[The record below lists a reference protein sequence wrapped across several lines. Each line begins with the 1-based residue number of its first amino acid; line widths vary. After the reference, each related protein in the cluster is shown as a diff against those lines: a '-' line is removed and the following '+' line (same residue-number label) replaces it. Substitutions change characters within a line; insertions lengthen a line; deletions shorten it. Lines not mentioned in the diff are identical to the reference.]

1 MGMEKIDSRGLPDAV
16 LNERRRRAVKLRK
29 AGIAVRQVA
38 EQCELSTHT
47 VVEAHKAFRRGGWS
61 AVKIKRGGRPVG
73 SGRMLTGEQEKKI
86 QQLIQDRTP
95 DQLKLTYAL
104 WTRQAVSELIEAVYG
119 VRLTVGNMGRYLKRW
134 GFTPQ
139 RPLKKAYEQSP
150 KAVAKWVNEQYT
162 KIAAQAKQEGAEI
175 QWGDETGL
183 RSDDVRGR
191 GYAPRGK
198 TPIVLANANRS
209 KLSVISTVT
218 NKGQMRW
225 KVFSGALNAKIMIG
239 FMKRLVH
246 GREKRIFL
254 ILDNLR
260 VHHSKE
266 VKKWLK
272 ENEDKIQIFYLPSYS
287 PELNPDEMLNADL
300 KQHVTKAAP
309 ARNTIALTRT
319 AIGALR
325 SIQKQPGRIESYFG
339 QKDVAYA
346 A

>member
-1 MGMEKIDSRGLPDAV
+1 MEKIDSRGLPDAV
-16 LNERRRRAVKLRK
+16 LNERRRRAVKLRE
-29 AGIAVRQVA
+29 AGVPVRQVG

-61 AVKIKRGGRPVG
+61 AVKVKRGGRPVG
-73 SGRMLTGEQEKKI
+73 SGRQLTSEQEKKI

-95 DQLKLTYAL
+95 DQLKLSYAL
-104 WTRQAVSELIEAVYG
+104 WTRQAVSELIESVYG
-119 VRLTVGNMGRYLKRW
+119 VRLTVRNMGKYLKRW

-150 KAVAKWVNEQYT
+150 QAVAKWVNEEYP

-191 GYAPRGK
+191 GYAPKGK
-198 TPIVLANANRS
+198 TPVVLANANRAR
-209 KLSVISTVT
+209 LSVISTVT

-225 KVFSGALNAKIMIG
+225 KVFSGALNAKVLIG

-254 ILDNLR
+254 VLDNLR
-260 VHHSKE
+260 VHH
-266 VKKWLK
+266 
-272 ENEDKIQIFYLPSYS
+272 
-287 PELNPDEMLNADL
+287 
-300 KQHVTKAAP
+300 
-309 ARNTIALTRT
+309 
-319 AIGALR
+319 
-325 SIQKQPGRIESYFG
+325 
-339 QKDVAYA
+339 
-346 A
+346 

>member
-1 MGMEKIDSRGLPDAV
+1 MLSRATLLSSGKTTKI
-16 LNERRRRAVKLRK
+16 
-29 AGIAVRQVA
+29 I
-38 EQCELSTHT
+38 
-47 VVEAHKAFRRGGWS
+47 S
-61 AVKIKRGGRPVG
+61 A
-73 SGRMLTGEQEKKI
+73 LT
-86 QQLIQDRTP
+86 RVP
-95 DQLKLTYAL
+95 PA
-104 WTRQAVSELIEAVYG
+104 ANVIESVYG
-119 VRLTVGNMGRYLKRW
+119 VRLTVRNMGKYLKRW

-150 KAVAKWVNEQYT
+150 AAVSNWVHEEYPT
-162 KIAAQAKQEGAEI
+162 IAAAAKQEGAEI

-191 GYAPRGK
+191 GYAPKGK
-198 TPIVLANANRS
+198 TPVVLANANRA
-209 KLSVISTVT
+209 KLSVILTVT

-225 KVFSGALNAKIMIG
+225 KVFSGALNAKILIG

-246 GREKRIFL
+246 GRQKRVFL

-260 VHHSKE
+260 VHHSKA
-266 VKKWLK
+266 VTKWLK
-272 ENEDKIQIFYLPSYS
+272 ENEEKILVFYLPSYS

-309 ARNTIALTRT
+309 ARNKIALTRT
-319 AIGALR
+319 AVGALR
-325 SIQKQPGRIESYFG
+325 SIQKQPERVESYFG

>member
-1 MGMEKIDSRGLPDAV
+1 MEKIDSRGLPDAV
-16 LNERRRRAVKLRK
+16 LNERRRRAVKLRE

-61 AVKIKRGGRPVG
+61 AVKVKRSGRPVG
-73 SGRMLTGEQEKKI
+73 SGRQLTAEQEKKI

-95 DQLKLTYAL
+95 DQLKLAYAL

-119 VRLTVGNMGRYLKRW
+119 VRLTVRNMGKYLKRW

-150 KAVAKWVNEQYT
+150 AAVAKWVNEEYP
-162 KIAAQAKQEGAEI
+162 KIAAQARQEGAEI

-191 GYAPRGK
+191 GYAPKGK
-198 TPIVLANANRS
+198 TPVVLANANRS

-239 FMKRLVH
+239 FMKRLVR

-260 VHHSKE
+260 VHHSKA
-266 VKKWLK
+266 VKKWLR
-272 ENEDKIQIFYLPSYS
+272 ENADKIQVFYLPSYS
-287 PELNPDEMLNADL
+287 PELNPDELLNADL
-300 KQHVTKAAP
+300 KQRVTKVAP
-309 ARNTIALTRT
+309 ARTKMALTRT
-319 AIGALR
+319 AVSVLR
-325 SIQKQPGRIESYFG
+325 SIQKQPSRVENYFG
-339 QKDVAYA
+339 HKDVCYA
-346 A
+346 AA

>member
-1 MGMEKIDSRGLPDAV
+1 MEKIDSRGLPDAV
-16 LNERRRRAVKLRK
+16 LNERRRRAVKLRE

-61 AVKIKRGGRPVG
+61 AVKVKRGGRPVG
-73 SGRMLTGEQEKKI
+73 SGRQLTAEQEERI

-95 DQLKLTYAL
+95 DQLKLAYAL
-104 WTRQAVSELIEAVYG
+104 WTRQAVSELIEAVYN
-119 VRLTVGNMGRYLKRW
+119 VRLTVRNMGKYLKRW

-150 KAVAKWVNEQYT
+150 EAVAKWVNEEYP

-191 GYAPRGK
+191 SYAPKGK
-198 TPIVLANANRS
+198 TPVVLANANRA

-225 KVFSGALNAKIMIG
+225 KVFSGALNATVLIG
-239 FMKRLVH
+239 FMKRIVH
-246 GREKRIFL
+246 GREKRVFL

-260 VHHSKE
+260 VHHSKA
-266 VKKWLK
+266 VKKWLA
-272 ENEDKIQIFYLPSYS
+272 ENEEKIQVFYLPSYS

-309 ARNTIALTRT
+309 ARNKIALTRT

-325 SIQKQPGRIESYFG
+325 SIQKQPDRVENYFG
-339 QKDVAYA
+339 QKDVCYA
-346 A
+346 AA

>member
-1 MGMEKIDSRGLPDAV
+1 MERIDSRGLPDAV
-16 LNERRRRAVKLRK
+16 LNERRRRAVKLRV
-29 AGIAVRQVA
+29 AGVAVRQVA
-38 EQCELSTHT
+38 LQCELSTHT

-61 AVKIKRGGRPVG
+61 AVKVQRSGRPVG
-73 SGRMLTGEQEKKI
+73 SGRQLSAEQEKKV

-95 DQLKLTYAL
+95 DQLKLSYAL

-119 VRLTVGNMGRYLKRW
+119 VRLTVRNTGKYLQRW

-139 RPLKKAYEQSP
+139 KPLKKAYEQSP
-150 KAVAKWVNEQYT
+150 EAVSKWVGEEYPR
-162 KIAAQAKQEGAEI
+162 IAAQAKQEGAEI

-191 GYAPRGK
+191 GYAPKGK
-198 TPIVLANANRS
+198 TPVVLANANRA

-225 KVFSGALNAKIMIG
+225 KVFSGALNAKILIG

-246 GREKRIFL
+246 GRETRVFL

-260 VHHSKE
+260 VHHSKA
-266 VKKWLK
+266 VKNWLA
-272 ENEDKIQIFYLPSYS
+272 ENVDKIEVFYLPSYS
-287 PELNPDEMLNADL
+287 PELNPDELLNADL
-300 KQHVTKAAP
+300 KQQVTKAAP
-309 ARNTIALTRT
+309 PRNKIALTRT

-325 SIQKQPGRIESYFG
+325 SIQKKPQRVESYFG
-339 QKDVAYA
+339 QKDVIYA
-346 A
+346 AA